1 MYGIQ
6 GWNCEH
12 WARLVVSGEPI
23 SYQIKELGLGI
34 FDLFGVLHSTG
45 EAIQRLNQIKEQLI

>member
-1 MYGIQ
+1 
-6 GWNCEH
+6 
-12 WARLVVSGEPI
+12 VSGEPI